1 MVFTIKTKVY
11 MKNQIIKQVLI
22 THWHTCLETNLIQL
36 ANAIDF
42 ASINNYVFVL
52 NCHHMLINKFIVN
65 FSDDPTI
72 TLLNIDDK
80 YPTKLFYDNVEHI
93 ITQCRTSELLRD
105 YVYHYFIQSSV
116 NIDPGTLV
124 IHGLQS
130 LFSCYT
136 DIIDKMGY
144 TKILILTQPNL
155 FTPVIDL
162 LQEKYPTIN
171 IQTCS
176 VIEECSTIL
185 QASHVVCGTFG
196 YVLVLMSKNIKNL
209 YLLGTNEPYN
219 MESIVHFKVIKPR
232 VL

>member
-1 MVFTIKTKVY
+1 
-11 MKNQIIKQVLI
+11 
-22 THWHTCLETNLIQL
+22 
-36 ANAIDF
+36 
-42 ASINNYVFVL
+42 
-52 NCHHMLINKFIVN
+52 
-65 FSDDPTI
+65 
-72 TLLNIDDK
+72 
-80 YPTKLFYDNVEHI
+80 
-93 ITQCRTSELLRD
+93 
-105 YVYHYFIQSSV
+105 
-116 NIDPGTLV
+116 
-124 IHGLQS
+124 
-130 LFSCYT
+130 
-136 DIIDKMGY
+136 MGY